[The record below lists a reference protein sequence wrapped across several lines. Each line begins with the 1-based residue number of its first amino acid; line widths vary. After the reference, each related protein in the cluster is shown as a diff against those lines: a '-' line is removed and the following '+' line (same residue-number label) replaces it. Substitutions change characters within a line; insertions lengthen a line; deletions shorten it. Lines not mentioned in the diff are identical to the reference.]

1 MHTTDSLVQTGTWA
15 WGTEHVDWE
24 LYQASS
30 LPKPA
35 DCTAA
40 FCVAIVPGG
49 KIVLEREERGWGM
62 IGGHID
68 DGETI
73 QQALTR
79 ECLEEGGFTVEAPV
93 LFGYRK
99 IIAQQPV
106 AHPTP
111 GRVYPFPISYIAYY
125 YAVSDTELITP
136 TEQET
141 LEVATLT
148 MQQIA
153 DLGLAD
159 FSTIQLGWDTYRHH
173 IAGQR

>member
-49 KIVLEREERGWGM
+49 KIVLEREERGWG
-62 IGGHID
+62 
-68 DGETI
+68 
-73 QQALTR
+73 R
-79 ECLEEGGFTVEAPV
+79 EE
-93 LFGYRK
+93 
-99 IIAQQPV
+99 
-106 AHPTP
+106 